1 MVGNNMIHSEIMD
14 AIKGITCL
22 VLVMQ
27 NPSLFLSCGMILPM
41 INNKG
46 AVAKIPNHPKAL
58 SINQG
63 KNGMAEEN
71 INKFSTNR
79 NNCIRDNLIC
89 ICCIL
94 LHLREMNKTKM
105 GHIIDIHSII

>member
-1 MVGNNMIHSEIMD
+1 MIHSETMD
-14 AIKGITCL
+14 AIKGTTCL

-27 NPSLFLSCGMILPM
+27 NPSLFFSCGMILPI

-46 AVAKIPNHPKAL
+46 VVAKIPNHPKAL

-71 INKFSTNR
+71 INKFSINR
-79 NNCIRDNLIC
+79 NN
-89 ICCIL
+89 
-94 LHLREMNKTKM
+94 
-105 GHIIDIHSII
+105 

>member
-1 MVGNNMIHSEIMD
+1 MIAIKPLTARAITIDNSMVGNNMIHSETMD
-14 AIKGITCL
+14 AIKGTTCLVL

-27 NPSLFLSCGMILPM
+27 NPSLFFSCGMILPI

-46 AVAKIPNHPKAL
+46 VVAKIPNHPKAL

-79 NNCIRDNLIC
+79 NN
-89 ICCIL
+89 
-94 LHLREMNKTKM
+94 
-105 GHIIDIHSII
+105 